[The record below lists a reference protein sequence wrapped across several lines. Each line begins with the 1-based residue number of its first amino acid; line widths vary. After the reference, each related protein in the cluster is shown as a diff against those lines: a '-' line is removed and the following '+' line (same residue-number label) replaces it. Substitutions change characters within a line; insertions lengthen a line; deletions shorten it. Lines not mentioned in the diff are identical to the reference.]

1 MKRLV
6 LIPLIMSVAAC
17 DKTPP
22 ETAMSKQMFEYK
34 KAQVSEQLDLMP
46 KWYTDIPKD
55 DNAVYAVGT
64 AQTPDMQM
72 TVDIAILSA
81 KTTLADR
88 ANSRLRSQLKLYKT
102 KLGVDDFDSV
112 VQNNFEQ
119 VTRNIIA
126 DADVAGYTVKETK
139 LVQNGTQFRAYVLLE
154 YKDSVANQM
163 IKTRLA
169 NNEPLYTELR
179 AAVAFKEM
187 DDAVEAQKD
196 SELNEKKVIID
207 KVIGLQTPKS
217 VVE

>member
-126 DADVAGYTVKETK
+126 DADVAGYTIKESK
-139 LVQNGTQFRAYVLLE
+139 IVPNGTQYRAYVLLE
-154 YKDSVANQM
+154 YKDAVANKV
-163 IKTRLA
+163 IKTRLMA
-169 NNEPLYTELR
+169 NEDLYTKLR
-179 AAVAFKEM
+179 ATIAFKEL
-187 DDAVEAQKD
+187 DNAVEAQKN
-196 SELNEKKVIID
+196 SEIEEKKAIVDSING
-207 KVIGLQTPKS
+207 VQS
-217 VVE
+217 Q